1 MENLEILQEK
11 FNQEKEKF
19 KLDMQAWN
27 KFQEELSNEL
37 NEKMREIFALK
48 NILNIEDNA
57 SDDNDSKVESL
68 KDNKQQC
75 DKLNIEIDKLKYNYE
90 TKLQQMKNLKNN
102 LQKEK
107 LEFDSYSNDL
117 RSKINKERNDIEKI
131 QRDID
136 RKNDETRKKNM
147 ELDKK
152 EKILFEQN
160 DNCKNLEN
168 LIKEKNNKNLKDEK
182 DLELAE
188 YKKNIFYNELLD
200 KNEEIENEK
209 NKLNQQINDLENE
222 KIEIFNNK
230 NDIEQINREINLRMR
245 CINDLNENNVVN
257 EFNNIT
263 NKIEMKEKKEEI
275 DSEYLNK
282 INNKEMNIN
291 GGDKYDNFNKF
302 KTNSFN
308 SELYLLKLKNRMDAN
323 KIKLGNKYDITNKK
337 FNIEKEKE
345 FLMKSYENL
354 NKIKK

>member
-1 MENLEILQEK
+1 
-11 FNQEKEKF
+11 
-19 KLDMQAWN
+19 
-27 KFQEELSNEL
+27 
-37 NEKMREIFALK
+37 
-48 NILNIEDNA
+48 
-57 SDDNDSKVESL
+57 
-68 KDNKQQC
+68 
-75 DKLNIEIDKLKYNYE
+75 
-90 TKLQQMKNLKNN
+90 
-102 LQKEK
+102 
-107 LEFDSYSNDL
+107 
-117 RSKINKERNDIEKI
+117 
-131 QRDID
+131 
-136 RKNDETRKKNM
+136 M

-152 EKILFEQN
+152 EKILYEQN

-263 NKIEMKEKKEEI
+263 NKITMKEKKEEI

-282 INNKEMNIN
+282 VNNKEMNIN

-308 SELYLLKLKNRMDAN
+308 IELYLLKLKNRMDAN